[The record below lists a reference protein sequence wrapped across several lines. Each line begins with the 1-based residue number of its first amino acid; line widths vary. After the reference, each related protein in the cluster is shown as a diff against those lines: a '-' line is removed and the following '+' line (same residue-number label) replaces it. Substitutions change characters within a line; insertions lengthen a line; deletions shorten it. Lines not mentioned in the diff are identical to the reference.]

1 MRIRTTLI
9 VLASALAAANAQAAL
24 KEQPPEGVRLTGTW
38 QLDSQRSDD
47 PAQVIEKA
55 EKAEAANHRRQIE
68 ERDRGADRSWGDEND
83 GPWNDRNDGLPGD
96 RHGRRDPFPGRRDDG
111 VILDPT
117 GRDNSVTWSTGTAR
131 RRTASD
137 EFLLQLDPNP
147 QTLTI
152 QDWGSRLLVWEDK
165 LDTDCRAGEV
175 APIADAFGD
184 GERQC
189 GWRGRAWVIET
200 RRTDR
205 FKRTDRFELSKDGQQ
220 LAYTS
225 TATGSDIPSIKVS
238 RVYRLA
244 PPARQ

>member
-1 MRIRTTLI
+1 MRIRNTLI
-9 VLASALAAANAQAAL
+9 VLASALATASAQAAL
-24 KEQPPEGVRLTGTW
+24 KERPPEGVKLSGIW
-38 QLDSQRSDD
+38 QLDPHGSDD

-55 EKAEAANHRRQIE
+55 QKAEEASRRRQVE
-68 ERDRGADRSWGDEND
+68 ERTRGADRTWGDDND
-83 GPWNDRNDGLPGD
+83 GPYGRLPTDPRN
-96 RHGRRDPFPGRRDDG
+96 RNDPFPRREDRSDT
-111 VILDPT
+111 LDPF
-117 GRDNSVTWSTGTAR
+117 GRETSVSWGTPR

-152 QDWGSRLLVWEDK
+152 QDWGSRVLVWEDK
-165 LDTDCRAGEV
+165 LDTDCKAGEV

-220 LAYTS
+220 IAYTS
-225 TATGSDIPSIKVS
+225 TASGAGIASIKVS
-238 RVYRLA
+238 RIYRLA
-244 PPARQ
+244 PPAR

>member
-1 MRIRTTLI
+1 MRIRNTLI
-9 VLASALAAANAQAAL
+9 VLASALAAASAQAAL
-24 KEQPPEGVRLTGTW
+24 KEQPPDGVKLTGTW
-38 QLDSQRSDD
+38 QLDPHRSDD
-47 PAQVIEKA
+47 PAQAIEKA
-55 EKAEAANHRRQIE
+55 EKAEIASRRRQIE
-68 ERDRGADRSWGDEND
+68 ERNRGTDRTWGDESD
-83 GPWNDRNDGLPGD
+83 GPWNGRLPGD
-96 RHGRRDPFPGRRDDG
+96 QHGRTDPIPTPRDRGVTIDPPGG
-111 VILDPT
+111 TSIVL
-117 GRDNSVTWSTGTAR
+117 GTAR

-152 QDWGSRLLVWEDK
+152 QDSGSRIVVWEDK
-165 LDTDCRAGEV
+165 LDTDCRAGEI

-189 GWRGRAWVIET
+189 GWRGRAWIIET

-225 TATGSDIPSIKVS
+225 TATGSGIPSIKVS
-238 RVYRLA
+238 RLYRLVS
-244 PPARQ
+244 PARP